1 VIDVGSML
9 KIDVNQTM
17 TDRLLQ
23 KVCLISGKMFCFV
36 EHMYQKVAK
45 QQKFFTKYN
54 HAIKYGINME
64 HFHAFLY

>member
-1 VIDVGSML
+1 
-9 KIDVNQTM
+9 M
-17 TDRLLQ
+17 TDGFLQ
-23 KVCLISGKMFCFV
+23 KVCLISGKMFSFV
-36 EHMYQKVAK
+36 EHMHQKVAK